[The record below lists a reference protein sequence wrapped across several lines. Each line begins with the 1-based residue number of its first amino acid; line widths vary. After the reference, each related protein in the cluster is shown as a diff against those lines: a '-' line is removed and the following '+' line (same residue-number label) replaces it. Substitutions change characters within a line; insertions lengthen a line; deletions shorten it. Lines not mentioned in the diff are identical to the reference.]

1 MNEITAEATVDVDAP
16 GREVWRS
23 LTDPARIRE
32 YYLGAEVQTDWQVG
46 SAITFKGEWN
56 GKSYEDKGE
65 ILVFE
70 PERKLAYSHWSPT
83 AGKPDAPENYHVG
96 EVTLDERDGTIRVT
110 LRQSNLVGGAT
121 DEDRANREHYKKNWK
136 RYPKGALRSKQ
147 NSISAPLKF
156 GPWKRNVTLRFMSA
170 RESKKKSLSRSNALN
185 APIVI

>member
-16 GREVWRS
+16 RREVWRS

-70 PERKLAYSHWSPT
+70 LERKLAYSHWSPT
-83 AGKPDAPENYHVG
+83 AGKPDAPENYHVV
-96 EVTLDERDGTIRVT
+96 EVTLDEREGTTRVT
-110 LRQSNLVGGAT
+110 LRQSNLDGGAT
-121 DEDRANREHYKKNWK
+121 DEDRANREHYEKNWK
-136 RYPKGALRSKQ
+136 QLLDG
-147 NSISAPLKF
+147 LK
-156 GPWKRNVTLRFMSA
+156 KTT
-170 RESKKKSLSRSNALN
+170 EH
-185 APIVI
+185 